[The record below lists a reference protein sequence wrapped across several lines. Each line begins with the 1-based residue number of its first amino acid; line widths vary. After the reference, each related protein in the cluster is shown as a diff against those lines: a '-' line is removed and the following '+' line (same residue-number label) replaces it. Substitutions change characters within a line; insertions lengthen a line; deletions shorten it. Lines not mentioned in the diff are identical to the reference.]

1 MSNPLSS
8 ITVSGGR
15 VATYSQGPW
24 FVVLSEYNNGLP
36 SDIVYAGTNQTTAT
50 VCAATWAN
58 DLDRLIKEEQADAC
72 RDAKKKHAALVA
84 AELRKS

>member
-36 SDIVYAGTNQTTAT
+36 SDIVYAGTNQTTAI
-50 VCAATWAN
+50 VRAAAWAN
-58 DLDRLIKEEQADAC
+58 GMDN
-72 RDAKKKHAALVA
+72 
-84 AELRKS
+84 